1 MRGKMIICDICGRN
15 ITNDKIIYKFKKCCV
30 GPYGYQ
36 KQKMDM
42 CNDCF
47 VKFENYV
54 RNSK

>member
-15 ITNDKIIYKFKKCCV
+15 ITNDKIIHKFKKCCV

-54 RNSK
+54 CNSK